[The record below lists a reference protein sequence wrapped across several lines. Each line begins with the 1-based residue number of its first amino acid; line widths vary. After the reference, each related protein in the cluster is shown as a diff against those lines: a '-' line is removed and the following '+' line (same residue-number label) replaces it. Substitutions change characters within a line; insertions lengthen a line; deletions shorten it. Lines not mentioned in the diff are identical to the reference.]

1 LFRKLL
7 APFISDLAIDL
18 GTANTLVYH
27 FDKGIVINE
36 PSVVAVSNDSPDD
49 PNEERKVIAI
59 GHKAKSMIGK
69 NPQNIQVIR
78 PIKDGVIA
86 DFSVTEAM
94 LKHFINLATEKKSV
108 FQIFRPRIIICIPS
122 GVTEVERRAVEES
135 ALSAG
140 AREVYL
146 VEEPIAAAIGAN
158 MPITDPSG
166 NMIVDI
172 GGGTTEVAVISL
184 SGIVISKSLR
194 IAGDQM
200 DESIVSHMKKKYSLL
215 IGEST
220 AEHIKKNFG
229 EAYPSENN
237 DMIPVKG
244 RDLIRG
250 VPRTVQIKTSEIREA
265 LQEPIRAIV
274 DTIKT
279 TLEKTPPELSSDI
292 HDRGIVLTGGVAM
305 LKNLDQLI
313 QKETDLPVSVAEEP
327 LLSVVLGT
335 GKILREFKT
344 YKNLLVKKY
353 Y

>member
-1 LFRKLL
+1 M
-7 APFISDLAIDL
+7 
-18 GTANTLVYH
+18 YH

-36 PSVVAVSNDSPDD
+36 PSVVAVSDEGPDG
-49 PNEERKVIAI
+49 EKKVLAI
-59 GHKAKSMIGK
+59 GQKAKNMIGK
-69 NPQNIQVIR
+69 APPNIQVVR
-78 PIKDGVIA
+78 PVKDGVIA
-86 DFSVTEAM
+86 DFSVCEAM
-94 LKHFINLATEKKSV
+94 LKHFINQAIEKKSI
-108 FQIFRPRIIICIPS
+108 FQLVRPRIIICIPS

-166 NMIVDI
+166 NMVVDI

-200 DESIVSHMKKKYSLL
+200 DESIVNHMKKKYSLL

-220 AEHIKKNFG
+220 AEHIKKTFG
-229 EAYPSENN
+229 EAYPTENN
-237 DMIPVKG
+237 EMIPVKG

-250 VPRTVQIKTSEIREA
+250 VPRTVSIKASEIREA

-279 TLEKTPPELSSDI
+279 TLEKTPPELAADI
-292 HDRGIVLTGGVAM
+292 HDRGIVLTGGVAQ
-305 LKNLDQLI
+305 LKNLDYLI
-313 QKETDLPVSVAEEP
+313 RKETDLPVQIAEEP

-335 GKILREFKT
+335 GKILKEFKL

>member
-1 LFRKLL
+1 MFFLQKLIS
-7 APFISDLAIDL
+7 PFITDLAIDL

-36 PSVVAVSNDSPDD
+36 PSVVAVSTDSP
-49 PNEERKVIAI
+49 NGEREVIAI
-59 GHKAKSMIGK
+59 GHKAKAMIGK
-69 NPQNIQVIR
+69 APPNIEVIR
-78 PIKDGVIA
+78 PVKDGVIA

-94 LKHFINLATEKKSV
+94 LKHFINLATDKKS
-108 FQIFRPRIIICIPS
+108 IFKLIRPRIIICIPS

-166 NMIVDI
+166 NMVVDI

-200 DESIVSHMKKKYSLL
+200 DEAIVNHMKKKYSLL

-220 AEHIKKNFG
+220 AEQIKKSFG
-229 EAYPSENN
+229 EAYPTENA
-237 DMIPVKG
+237 DLIPVKG

-250 VPRTVQIKTSEIREA
+250 VPRIVQIKSSEIREA

-274 DTIKT
+274 DTIKS
-279 TLEKTPPELSSDI
+279 TLEKTPPELAADI
-292 HDRGIVLTGGVAM
+292 HDRGIVLTGGCAL
-305 LKNLDQLI
+305 LKNLDYLI
-313 QKETDLPVSVAEEP
+313 RKETDLPVQIAEEP

>member
-1 LFRKLL
+1 LLRKYF
-7 APFISDLAIDL
+7 PFFFSDLAIDL

-36 PSVVAVSNDSPDD
+36 PSVVAISDD
-49 PNEERKVIAI
+49 PNDVNEEKKVIAI
-59 GHKAKSMIGK
+59 GHKAKNMIGK
-69 NPQNIQVIR
+69 APPNIRVVR

-94 LKHFINLATEKKSV
+94 LKHFISQVIEKRT
-108 FQIFRPRIIICIPS
+108 FIRPRIIICVPS

-140 AREVYL
+140 AREVHL

-166 NMIVDI
+166 NMVVDI

-194 IAGDQM
+194 MAGDQM
-200 DESIVSHMKKKYSLL
+200 DEAIVNHMKKKYSLL

-220 AEHIKKNFG
+220 AEQIKKSFG

-237 DMIPVKG
+237 EVIPVKG

-250 VPRTVQIKTSEIREA
+250 VPRTVQIKASEIREA

-274 DTIKT
+274 DTIKS
-279 TLEKTPPELSSDI
+279 TLEKTPPELAADI
-292 HDRGIVLTGGVAM
+292 HDRGIVLTGGVAL
-305 LKNLDQLI
+305 LKNLDHLI
-313 QKETDLPVSVAEEP
+313 QKETDLPVQIAEEP

-335 GKILREFKT
+335 GKILKEFDT

>member
-1 LFRKLL
+1 LRKFFPFLF
-7 APFISDLAIDL
+7 SDLAIDL

-36 PSVVAVSNDSPDD
+36 PSVVAISDD
-49 PNEERKVIAI
+49 PNESGNEEKKVIAI
-59 GHKAKSMIGK
+59 GQKAKNMIGK
-69 NPQNIQVIR
+69 APPNIRVVR
-78 PIKDGVIA
+78 PVKDGVIA

-94 LKHFINLATEKKSV
+94 LKHFIGQAIEKRS
-108 FQIFRPRIIICIPS
+108 FIRPRIIICVPS

-166 NMIVDI
+166 NMVVDI

-184 SGIVISKSLR
+184 SGIVISRSLR

-200 DESIVSHMKKKYSLL
+200 DEAIVNHMKKKYSLL

-220 AEHIKKNFG
+220 AEAIKKSFG
-229 EAYPSENN
+229 EAYPTENN
-237 DMIPVKG
+237 DVIPVKG

-250 VPRTVQIKTSEIREA
+250 VPRTVQIKASEIREA

-274 DTIKT
+274 DTIKS
-279 TLEKTPPELSSDI
+279 TLEKTPPELAADI
-292 HDRGIVLTGGVAM
+292 HDRGIVLTGGVAQ
-305 LKNLDQLI
+305 LKNLDYLI
-313 QKETDLPVSVAEEP
+313 RKETDLPVQIADEP

-335 GKILREFKT
+335 GKILKDFDT

>member
-1 LFRKLL
+1 MLRKFF
-7 APFISDLAIDL
+7 PFFFSDLAIDL

-36 PSVVAVSNDSPDD
+36 PSVVAVSDD
-49 PNEERKVIAI
+49 PNESENEEKKVIAI
-59 GHKAKSMIGK
+59 GQKAKSMIGK
-69 NPQNIQVIR
+69 APPNIRVVR
-78 PIKDGVIA
+78 PVKDGVIA
-86 DFSVTEAM
+86 DFSVCEAM
-94 LKHFINLATEKKSV
+94 LKHFINQAIEKRT
-108 FQIFRPRIIICIPS
+108 FIRPRIIVCVPS

-146 VEEPIAAAIGAN
+146 VEEPIAAAIGSN

-166 NMIVDI
+166 NMVVDI

-194 IAGDQM
+194 VAGDQM
-200 DESIVSHMKKKYSLL
+200 DEAIVNHMKKKYSLL

-220 AEHIKKNFG
+220 AEAIKKSFG
-229 EAYPSENN
+229 EAYPTENN
-237 DMIPVKG
+237 EVIPVKG

-250 VPRTVQIKTSEIREA
+250 VPRTVQIKASEIREA

-274 DTIKT
+274 DTIKS
-279 TLEKTPPELSSDI
+279 TLEKTPPELAADI
-292 HDRGIVLTGGVAM
+292 HDRGIVLTGGVAQ
-305 LKNLDQLI
+305 LKNLDYLI
-313 QKETDLPVSVAEEP
+313 RKETDLPVQIAEEP

-335 GKILREFKT
+335 GKILKDFEL
-344 YKNLLVKKY
+344 YKSLLIKKY

>member
-1 LFRKLL
+1 MLRKFF
-7 APFISDLAIDL
+7 PFFFSDLAIDL

-36 PSVVAVSNDSPDD
+36 PSVVAVSDD
-49 PNEERKVIAI
+49 PNDSGNEEKKIIAI
-59 GHKAKSMIGK
+59 GQKAKNMIGK
-69 NPQNIQVIR
+69 APPNIRVVR
-78 PIKDGVIA
+78 PVKDGVIA

-94 LKHFINLATEKKSV
+94 LKHFINQAIGNKRT
-108 FQIFRPRIIICIPS
+108 FIRPRIIICVPS

-166 NMIVDI
+166 NMVVDI

-194 IAGDQM
+194 VAGDQM
-200 DESIVSHMKKKYSLL
+200 DEAIVNHMKKKYSLL

-220 AEHIKKNFG
+220 AEQIKKSFG

-237 DMIPVKG
+237 EMIPVKG

-250 VPRTVQIKTSEIREA
+250 VPRTVQIKASEIREA

-274 DTIKT
+274 DTIKS
-279 TLEKTPPELSSDI
+279 TLEKTPPELAADI
-292 HDRGIVLTGGVAM
+292 HDRGIVLTGGVAQ
-305 LKNLDQLI
+305 LKNLDYLI
-313 QKETDLPVSVAEEP
+313 RKETDLPVQIAEEP

-335 GKILREFKT
+335 GKILKDFNL
-344 YKNLLVKKY
+344 YKGLLVKKY

>member
-1 LFRKLL
+1 LLRKFF
-7 APFISDLAIDL
+7 PFFFSDLAIDL

-36 PSVVAVSNDSPDD
+36 PSVVAISDD
-49 PNEERKVIAI
+49 PNDSGQEEKKIIAI
-59 GHKAKSMIGK
+59 GQKAKNMIGK
-69 NPQNIQVIR
+69 APPNIRVVR
-78 PIKDGVIA
+78 PVKDGVIA

-94 LKHFINLATEKKSV
+94 LKHFIGLAIEKRT
-108 FQIFRPRIIICIPS
+108 FIRPRIIICVPS

-140 AREVYL
+140 AREVFL

-166 NMIVDI
+166 NMVVDI

-194 IAGDQM
+194 VAGDQM

-220 AEHIKKNFG
+220 AEQIKKSFG

-237 DMIPVKG
+237 EMIPVKG

-250 VPRTVQIKTSEIREA
+250 VPRTVQIKASEIREA

-274 DTIKT
+274 DTIKS
-279 TLEKTPPELSSDI
+279 TLEKTPPELAADI
-292 HDRGIVLTGGVAM
+292 HDRGIVLTGGVAL
-305 LKNLDQLI
+305 LKNLDYLI
-313 QKETDLPVSVAEEP
+313 RKETDLPVQIAEEP

-335 GKILREFKT
+335 GKILKDFNL
-344 YKNLLVKKY
+344 YKGLLIKKY